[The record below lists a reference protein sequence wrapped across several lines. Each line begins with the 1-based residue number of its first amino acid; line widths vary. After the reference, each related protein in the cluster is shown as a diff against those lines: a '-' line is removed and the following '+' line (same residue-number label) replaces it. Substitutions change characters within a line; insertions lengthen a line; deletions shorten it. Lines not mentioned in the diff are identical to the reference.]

1 MWDSNQ
7 LISKSFQKFTIQ
19 ILEKLRG
26 NGYRNGVDSQLLG
39 YRLQREDSWMTAI
52 KTIYRY
58 GVNYGMCTNKPK
70 DKVFQSLRGYEERYL
85 YLYTRKHPVHN
96 KKWSTPKPWFFY

>member
-52 KTIYRY
+52 KTINMVWIKECAQINQKIKYFNHF
-58 GVNYGMCTNKPK
+58 VAM
-70 DKVFQSLRGYEERYL
+70 L